1 MNFIFWSGSPKNTLL
16 SFKRRKRTQLLTWK
30 HHNSKMPFPSYVS
43 KLTFTS
49 FFISLNKIKSIFL
62 IVFRYTE
69 MYNCTRCRLST
80 FKSFLIKNF
89 QLRIC
94 YVIEKFWNFELF
106 EISSFG
112 PILGFEVERYKQHLK
127 SFSLV
132 QKVRLRNK
140 YYVIVFWNYM

>member
-1 MNFIFWSGSPKNTLL
+1 MYVRVSSCEFHF
-16 SFKRRKRTQLLTWK
+16 
-30 HHNSKMPFPSYVS
+30 SYVHVRS
-43 KLTFTS
+43 HQIERCVSDSHHFL
-49 FFISLNKIKSIFL
+49 ISLNKIKSIFL

-140 YYVIVFWNYM
+140 YNVIVFWNYM